1 MLDELLVRQHLGPA
15 HEGSG
20 AAAPDHRQVV
30 IGSDS
35 GDELV
40 VMGGRS
46 VIDRLAQKASFD
58 MPQSSAAMDL
68 HHGLCVV
75 RCELELCKLGE
86 ERMDTEPSP
95 VLQPS
100 DEEVRV
106 LQRLE
111 RRGCVGASE
120 DAVEELG
127 GEVAEDRRT
136 QQEPARL
143 VVERAE
149 DLVVQ
154 VVGDESVISAE
165 VAHGLMPVHDVA
177 QPERREVERSRPPL
191 RPLVECLD
199 LVRRKVEA
207 LSFDEQLGRLLQC
220 EGERA
225 GPHLGEG
232 AVRAEP

>member
-1 MLDELLVRQHLGPA
+1 
-15 HEGSG
+15 
-20 AAAPDHRQVV
+20 
-30 IGSDS
+30 
-35 GDELV
+35 
-40 VMGGRS
+40 
-46 VIDRLAQKASFD
+46 
-58 MPQSSAAMDL
+58 
-68 HHGLCVV
+68 
-75 RCELELCKLGE
+75 
-86 ERMDTEPSP
+86 MDTEPSP

-100 DEEVRV
+100 DEEIRV

-127 GEVAEDRRT
+127 GEVAEDGRT
-136 QQEPARL
+136 QQKPARL

-177 QPERREVERSRPPL
+177 QPEGREVESSRPPF

-199 LVRRKVEA
+199 LVRCKVEA
-207 LSFDEQLGRLLQC
+207 LSFDEELGRLLPC